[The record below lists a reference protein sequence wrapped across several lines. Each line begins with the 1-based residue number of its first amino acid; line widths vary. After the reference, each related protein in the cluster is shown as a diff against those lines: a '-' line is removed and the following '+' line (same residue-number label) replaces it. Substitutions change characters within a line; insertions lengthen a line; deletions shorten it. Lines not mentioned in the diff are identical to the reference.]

1 VMVEQF
7 VAKLITA
14 STRLLTGV
22 QARWIGCAPVE
33 SQRIY
38 FANHTSHVDFL
49 LIWAVLP
56 GPVRKKTRPVAAL
69 DYWSRGA
76 VRRYLIDRVFR
87 GVLLSRGHIER
98 EHSPIAV
105 MRQALDGGASLI
117 FFPEG
122 TRGPGGDV
130 QPFRA
135 GLYHLAAARP
145 DVELVPVWIDNSYRV
160 MPKGLPLPIPLLCSV
175 AFGKPV
181 WLHVINALVNHRSE
195 RGQSVSVEC
204 TIPGRPAELNS
215 SCFCDRQIYP

>member
-1 VMVEQF
+1 MMVERL
-7 VAKLITA
+7 VAKLITT
-14 STRLLTGV
+14 STRLLTGA
-22 QARWIGCAPVE
+22 QARWIGCAPLDTH
-33 SQRIY
+33 RIY

-56 GPVRKKTRPVAAL
+56 GQLRKKTRPVAAL

-76 VRRYLIDRVFR
+76 VRRYLIDSVFR
-87 GVLLSRGHIER
+87 GVLVSRGHVER
-98 EHSPIAV
+98 EHNPIDA

-117 FFPEG
+117 LFPEG

-130 QPFRA
+130 QPFKP

-175 AFGKPV
+175 AFGKPAR
-181 WLHVINALVNHRSE
+181 LEPSEQKPEFLARMRQLVI
-195 RGQSVSVEC
+195 
-204 TIPGRPAELNS
+204 ELGKA
-215 SCFCDRQIYP
+215 

>member
-1 VMVEQF
+1 MERL
-7 VAKLITA
+7 VAKLITT
-14 STRLLTGV
+14 STRLLTGA
-22 QARWIGCAPVE
+22 QARWIGCAPLDTH
-33 SQRIY
+33 RIY

-56 GPVRKKTRPVAAL
+56 GQLRKKTRPVAAL

-76 VRRYLIDRVFR
+76 VRRYLIDSVFR
-87 GVLLSRGHIER
+87 GVLVSRGHVER
-98 EHSPIAV
+98 EHNPIDA

-117 FFPEG
+117 LFPEG

-130 QPFRA
+130 QPFKP

-175 AFGKPV
+175 AFGKPAR
-181 WLHVINALVNHRSE
+181 LEPSEQKPEFLARMRQLVI
-195 RGQSVSVEC
+195 
-204 TIPGRPAELNS
+204 ELGKA
-215 SCFCDRQIYP
+215 